1 MLCALFGG
9 ATSSAAPSAAQS
21 GPIAHRR
28 HAREL
33 PEEFKFQRATQRST
47 RDLGARV
54 AKLVDAQD

>member
-9 ATSSAAPSAAQS
+9 AISSAAPSAVLS
-21 GPIAHRR
+21 GLIAHCHRT
-28 HAREL
+28 REL

-54 AKLVDAQD
+54 AELVDAQD